1 MKVSVNKDLCVGCG
15 TCVGI
20 CPQVFKL
27 EDGKAVLIDGLNYVD
42 YKGEIDQAVIS
53 CPVQAIVSEE

>member
-1 MKVSVNKDLCVGCG
+1 MKIIVNKDLCVGCG

-27 EDGKAVLIDGLNYVD
+27 EADKAEVIRNLNYAD
-42 YKGEIDQAVIS
+42 YKGEIDQAASS
-53 CPVQAIVSEE
+53 CPVQAIIIEE